1 MSTASNLIDR
11 PIPCAQC
18 GYDLR
23 GTAIGGACPECGL
36 RVLAT
41 KSGIRADGK
50 FLVIKTDA
58 ILPKRCIKT
67 NQPVDDPP
75 VTRKLYWAPPW
86 VFVLILVNLIV
97 LLIVYMIVR
106 KECRVTYYISREQKN
121 RRRIKLAAGW
131 GVFVLSIITFGVGV
145 GNEWPILAVASALA
159 WLASII
165 ALIMFAN
172 VIAPTKHKDGEFW
185 IKGVCQEYLDEVRSQ
200 TVTA

>member
-1 MSTASNLIDR
+1 MSSAANLIDR

-36 RVLAT
+36 RVLAS

-50 FLVIKTDA
+50 FLVIRTDA

-86 VFVLILVNLIV
+86 IIALILINLLV
-97 LLIVYMIVR
+97 VLIVYMVMR
-106 KECRVTYYISREQKN
+106 KECRITYYINKQHKN
-121 RRRIKLAAGW
+121 RRLINLAIGC
-131 GVFVLSIITFGVGV
+131 GLFVFGVV
-145 GNEWPILAVASALA
+145 GFFGGIVFESGLFALGSALI
-159 WLASII
+159 WLASIVF
-165 ALIMFAN
+165 L
-172 VIAPTKHKDGEFW
+172 VIVGKVISVTKYKDDEFW
-185 IKGVCQEYLDEVRSQ
+185 IKGVCQEYLDEVRAET
-200 TVTA
+200 TVA